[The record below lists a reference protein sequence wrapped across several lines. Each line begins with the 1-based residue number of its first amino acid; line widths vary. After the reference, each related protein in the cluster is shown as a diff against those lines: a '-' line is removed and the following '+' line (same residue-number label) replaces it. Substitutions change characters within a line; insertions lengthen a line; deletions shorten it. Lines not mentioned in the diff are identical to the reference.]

1 MPPDPIPL
9 WLGMRRICG
18 WLVIPNVA
26 NVAVVA
32 ASSSRAIK
40 SKQNFFDISSIFR
53 LKFQSR
59 TRQQKADGYALRP
72 LS

>member
-1 MPPDPIPL
+1 MPPAPIPL

-32 ASSSRAIK
+32 
-40 SKQNFFDISSIFR
+40 
-53 LKFQSR
+53 L
-59 TRQQKADGYALRP
+59 L
-72 LS
+72 LLLLLEL